1 MSITPVN
8 SGPDDKSAEAATE
21 FEASSPEE
29 TLAERAYRLIED
41 QIIRLVLPPGVR
53 LTEQE
58 LASRLDIGR
67 TPVREAL
74 QRLVNDGLVV
84 VFPRKGIAVSV
95 VNPLDVLMALE
106 VRSALERLV
115 AAAAARRA
123 SAQAKVDLAELAE
136 RLSGVAAAGDYD
148 RFMDL
153 DKCVSRRLG
162 EIAANPFL
170 VRALAPLEAM
180 ARRARYYFLKNDDL
194 VELVDLHR
202 ALLIQVASGNGTA
215 AETASDTLIEH
226 LRSGIKRTVV
236 GM

>member
-1 MSITPVN
+1 MSINPADGEPVARPIN
-8 SGPDDKSAEAATE
+8 PAAESALPP
-21 FEASSPEE
+21 SDE

-41 QIIRLVLPPGVR
+41 QIIRLVLPPGAR

-58 LASRLDIGR
+58 LAARLVIGR

-95 VNPLDVLMALE
+95 INPLDVLMALE

-115 AAAAARRA
+115 AGAAARRA
-123 SAQAKVDLAELAE
+123 NAAVKAELTELGE
-136 RLSGVAAAGDYD
+136 RLLAIAATGDID
-148 RFMDL
+148 VFMQL
-153 DKCVSRRLG
+153 DKTIHRRLG
-162 EIAANPFL
+162 QTAANPFL

-180 ARRARYYFLKNDDL
+180 ARRARFYFLRNDDL
-194 VELVDLHR
+194 LPSAELHR
-202 ALLIQVASGNGTA
+202 TVIGHVVAGDIVA
-215 AETASDTLIEH
+215 AETASDALVDY

>member
-1 MSITPVN
+1 MSIVPTNP
-8 SGPDDKSAEAATE
+8 GPDDKSNTPAAETGT
-21 FEASSPEE
+21 SVSDE

-41 QIIRLVLPPGVR
+41 QIISLALPPGMR

-58 LASRLDIGR
+58 LASRLEIGR

-106 VRSALERLV
+106 VRTVLERLL
-115 AAAAARRA
+115 AGGAARRVGP
-123 SAQAKVDLAELAE
+123 QARSELVALAEQL
-136 RLSGVAAAGDYD
+136 RAAAEAGDHD
-148 RFMDL
+148 RFVEL
-153 DKCVSRRLG
+153 DRSVYRRLG
-162 EIAANPFL
+162 EIASNPFL

-180 ARRARYYFLKNDDL
+180 ARRARYYFLRNDDL
-194 VELVDLHR
+194 TEPARLHR
-202 ALLIQVASGNGTA
+202 TMIEHVVAGDSAA
-215 AETASDTLIEH
+215 AEGASEALMDY
-226 LRSGIKRTVV
+226 LRGGIKRTVV